1 MHIAVFFQHYHT
13 PDCPT
18 AARPHALVQAL
29 ASHHRVTLITTDAG
43 RQQRIT
49 HDFDWIPPGVDAHW
63 IRVPYANTMHTA
75 ERLRSYVQYGACALW
90 RSLRLDRPD
99 VVFGSSTPL
108 TVGGV
113 AACAARSW
121 RVPWVFEVRDLW
133 PDFPIQMGAVPFR
146 LVQRLLYRIERWL
159 YRDAAHVVTASPDQA
174 DHVRR
179 FVSSSD
185 AVSTVE
191 YGTEL
196 DVVDAITPDELDAIR
211 VQFALPNRHIVL
223 YAGSFGRANA
233 IPALIETAERCTNRD
248 DVCFV
253 VTGRGYHEP
262 ALRRAAQRTPMLRVL
277 PPQPRRRALALFRL
291 ADLSLVPFIN
301 RPVLAANAPSKL
313 FDSLAAGT
321 PVLVT
326 NSGWTRSLVH
336 RHGCGWSVAAARSD
350 LLAERITTLL
360 DHPDR
365 LRQAGQNGAE
375 LARRRFD
382 RSAHMQRLRT
392 LIESARTASSLSF
405 G

>member
-1 MHIAVFFQHYHT
+1 VHIAVFVQHYHT

-18 AARPHALVQAL
+18 AARPYALVQAL
-29 ASHHRVTLITTDAG
+29 AARHRVTLVATDAG

-49 HDFDWIPPGVDAHW
+49 HDFDWVPPGVDAHW
-63 IRVPYANTMHTA
+63 LQAPYANGMSTA
-75 ERLRSYVQYGACALW
+75 ERVRSYMQYGVRALW
-90 RSLRLDRPD
+90 RSWRLDRPD

-108 TVGGV
+108 TVGLV
-113 AACAARSW
+113 AACAARYW

-146 LVQRLLYRIERWL
+146 PAQRFLYRIERWL
-159 YRDAAHVVTASPDQA
+159 YRNAAHVVTASPGQA

-179 FVSSSD
+179 FVSSSKP
-185 AVSTVE
+185 VSTVA

-196 DVVDAITPDELDAIR
+196 DVVDAITSDDLDLLRAQHSLPDR
-211 VQFALPNRHIVL
+211 RIVL

-233 IPALIETAERCTNRD
+233 IPALIETAERCANRD

-262 ALRRAAQRTPMLRVL
+262 ALRRAARHNPVLRVL
-277 PPQPRRRALALFRL
+277 PPQPRRRALALFQL
-291 ADLSLVPFIN
+291 ADLALVPFID
-301 RPVLAANAPSKL
+301 RPVLATNAPSKL

-326 NSGWTRSLVH
+326 NPGWTQSLVR
-336 RHGCGWSVAAARSD
+336 RHDCGWSVPAAQAD
-350 LLAERITTLL
+350 LLAERIATLL
-360 DHPDR
+360 DRPDR
-365 LRQAGQNGAE
+365 LREAGQNGAE
-375 LARRRFD
+375 LARHRFD
-382 RSAHMQRLRT
+382 RSAHMRRLRT
-392 LIESARTASSLSF
+392 LIESVGVASVPS